1 MMLVVHSLT
10 SFLCGFF
17 FSFICNKQK
26 MKTKHRNI
34 IFTSQQNLTLTNCKS
49 ICKTFANCN
58 KKKKWMKYHLS
69 QVLDV
74 IINQLLSFIISLSQ
88 TTKRMTQRN
97 FIDCSGKH
105 FHIHYIIWKHAKKI
119 QSHLFYISVLI
130 YWNKYLVHQN
140 FKVITQNPVHH
151 KIL

>member
-1 MMLVVHSLT
+1 MV
-10 SFLCGFF
+10 F

-34 IFTSQQNLTLTNCKS
+34 NFNSQQNLTLTNCKS

-88 TTKRMTQRN
+88 TTKRMPQRN

-105 FHIHYIIWKHAKKI
+105 FHIHYIIWKHAKK
-119 QSHLFYISVLI
+119 
-130 YWNKYLVHQN
+130 
-140 FKVITQNPVHH
+140 FKVTSF
-151 KIL
+151 ILVCSSIETNILYIRTSK